1 MSSLPASPPA
11 KPGRQDYARRVAH
24 HYRGGIAVATL
35 VTLLLALRFT
45 VLASGQFESRV
56 VLRSG
61 GEDQPDIGQQVRR
74 ALPDL
79 TAAER
84 AGSLFVHERG
94 GELSIACRA
103 ERAFAAHQRCSSL
116 AGRALRAA
124 PALRIIAPATLPA
137 EPLAKDPATHAVVVL
152 GSLVFGL
159 LSGALWML
167 GMAALP
173 ARRSRRPAR
182 SLPPRSQAPHP
193 LSRVLTLG
201 SPDPAVREQ
210 AARRL
215 ASQPPNEPVPLH
227 VVDAERGWTPDPALL
242 AGEPPEQ
249 LVQLCNQLY
258 LAAAQHCFVL
268 GVTSFDD
275 ERSAKSRLAAQVA
288 LLLARSGQARVLLLE
303 LDFHF
308 ASVDRMMRIE
318 MPPRSGFSQQLH
330 TRLMAGERTAF
341 TVVRCTPQLS
351 VLGEGRVRTPG
362 MLHAYP
368 VESAVL
374 ALRRHYDIIVA
385 DGPTCEIEADRRV
398 FGDASDGLLFVA
410 PAHASDSAALALAT
424 PRFEK
429 GRLLAVVA

>member
-1 MSSLPASPPA
+1 MSSLHASAPA
-11 KPGRQDYARRVAH
+11 KPGLHDYARRVSS

-45 VLASGQFESRV
+45 LLASGQFESRV
-56 VLRSG
+56 ALRSAADG
-61 GEDQPDIGQQVRR
+61 AAEVEAEVRR

-79 TAAER
+79 AAAER
-84 AGSLFVHERG
+84 AGSLFVHERA

-116 AGRALRAA
+116 AGRALRAV
-124 PALRIIAPATLPA
+124 PKLRIAAPATLPA
-137 EPLAKDPATHAVVVL
+137 EPLAKASSTHAVVAL

-173 ARRSRRPAR
+173 SGRQRRPAR
-182 SLPPRSQAPHP
+182 SLVPAPHAP
-193 LSRVLTLG
+193 HALARVLTVD
-201 SPDPAVREQ
+201 SPDPSAGE
-210 AARRL
+210 RRPL
-215 ASQPPNEPVPLH
+215 GHASQPPSESAPLH
-227 VVDAERGWTPDPALL
+227 AVDAERGWSPDPQLL
-242 AGEPPEQ
+242 ASEAPPD
-249 LVQLCNQLY
+249 LMQLCNRLY
-258 LAAAQHCFVL
+258 LAAAQQCFVL

-275 ERSAKSRLAAQVA
+275 QRSAKSRLAAQVA
-288 LLLARSGQARVLLLE
+288 QLLARSQQARVLLLE

-308 ASVDRMMRIE
+308 ASVDRMMRVE

-341 TVVRCTPQLS
+341 TVVRCTPHLS

-368 VESAVL
+368 VESALV
-374 ALRRHYDIIVA
+374 ALRRHFDIIVA

-398 FGDASDGLLFVA
+398 FSDVVDGVLFVA

-424 PRFEK
+424 PRFDK